1 MMLENTGMV
10 LWPWPLSQLTRGRGK
25 AENHDPT
32 TGVPESRLPGKF
44 SGIVYARGLTQLHGI
59 QL

>member
-10 LWPWPLSQLTRGRGK
+10 LWPWPISQLTRGRGRP
-25 AENHDPT
+25 ENHGLT
-32 TGVPESRLPGKF
+32 NGVPESRLQGKF